1 MSILR
6 TRVVGSA
13 RRTLVA
19 AAVAGTAFAGALG
32 GGTAAHAATNGIVVR
47 EQCTGVTGQ
56 ISYTPGLLSTKT
68 RPVNA
73 ALSATTTGCSD
84 LFAGALAGSGSFT
97 AALTGNASLAAENF
111 SGTFTVNWP
120 ATAGLNPSNGTLT
133 ATEFWRHRVG
143 LRHDHQRRLHGRA
156 DPLRL
161 PHHHQQR
168 HGHQEAPRHRPG
180 LRQHPVAAAHAERRL
195 ITDAAPAHAGQAEDS
210 NRALASA
217 TEARA
222 QPSVTSA
229 KRLPAASPR

>member
-133 ATEFWRHRVG
+133 VTESGGIESVYGTITSGAFTGEPIHFAYHTTTNKG
-143 LRHDHQRRLHGRA
+143 TGTKK
-156 DPLRL
+156 
-161 PHHHQQR
+161 
-168 HGHQEAPRHRPG
+168 
-180 LRQHPVAAAHAERRL
+180 HPVTA
-195 ITDAAPAHAGQAEDS
+195 QAFVNTQSLQLTQNDG
-210 NRALASA
+210 
-217 TEARA
+217 
-222 QPSVTSA
+222 
-229 KRLPAASPR
+229 